1 MSLRKLGAAAV
12 AALALAP
19 MASET
24 VAQTPKRGG
33 TVTVHVTSE
42 QRVLNPAIRA
52 STGVYV
58 FTGKIMEPLIDRTYE
73 GYEGVLATEWSSSE
87 DGKTITFKLREGVSW
102 HDGKPF
108 TCDDV
113 AFSAMEMWKKLLN
126 YGSTLQAFLE
136 AVDCPD
142 PHTAVFRYSRPM
154 PLDLLVASMPDLGH
168 PAPKHVFEG
177 TDIMQNPANTAPIG
191 TGPFKFV
198 EYRRGQFV
206 VAERNP
212 DYWRGAEYPYV
223 DRIVWQFI
231 SDASAA
237 AAAVEA
243 GQIMTSGFNGLSMAD
258 LVRLSD
264 DPRFTV
270 GSKGYENNYA
280 HSTVEFNHRNP
291 ALADLRVRQAIA
303 HALDRDF
310 AIQTIMRG
318 FANPGTGPVPSTGGA
333 NYTGDVTT
341 YAYDTA
347 KAEALLDEAGYPRGA
362 DGVRLRLRLRSA
374 PWGEYTRLW
383 GEYIAQ
389 ALGEVGI
396 EVTQVPN
403 DAPAFLTGV
412 YRDGDFDLANGWHQ
426 FRADP
431 AVSTTVWLR
440 SGSPVGTPWSNQ
452 FGFVDAEMDALIDAA
467 ATELDP
473 TKRAAMYHDLQR
485 HVQDTLPVYFAI
497 EHPFVSITSNRLQNH
512 HNTPRWMSS
521 SWYDLWIDG

>member
-1 MSLRKLGAAAV
+1 MTMRRVGAAA
-12 AALALAP
+12 LATLA
-19 MASET
+19 MAPLADS
-24 VAQTPKRGG
+24 VSADTPRRGG
-33 TVTVHVTSE
+33 TLTVQMTSE
-42 QRVLNPAIRA
+42 QRVLNPALRA

-58 FTGKIMEPLIDRTYE
+58 ITGKIIEPLVDRSFDGFE
-73 GYEGVLATEWSSSE
+73 PVLATDWSSSE
-87 DGKTITFKLREGVSW
+87 DGKAITFTLREGVTW
-102 HDGKPF
+102 HDGEPF

-113 AFSAMEMWKKLLN
+113 AFSAMEMWKELLN
-126 YGSTLQAFLE
+126 YGTTLQSFLE

-142 PHTAVFRYSRPM
+142 PHTAVFRYSEPM
-154 PLDLLVASMPDLGH
+154 PLDLLLASMPDLGH
-168 PAPKHVFEG
+168 PVPRHVFEG
-177 TDIMQNPANTAPIG
+177 TDILNNPANTAPIG
-191 TGPFKFV
+191 TGPFRFV

-212 DYWRGAEYPYV
+212 DYWRGDEFPYL
-223 DRIVWQFI
+223 DRVVWQFI
-231 SDASAA
+231 PDASAA
-237 AAAVEA
+237 AAALES
-243 GQIMTSGFNGLSMAD
+243 GQILLSGFNGLSMAD

-270 GSKGYENNYA
+270 GSRGYENNFA

-310 AIQTIMRG
+310 AIETIMRG
-318 FANPGTGPVPSTGGA
+318 FANRGMGPVPSTGGA
-333 NYTGDVTT
+333 NFTDDVTT
-341 YAYDTA
+341 YEYDTE
-347 KAEALLDEAGYPRGA
+347 KAEALLDEAGLPRGS

-452 FGFVDAEMDALIDAA
+452 FGFVDEEMDALIDAA

-473 TKRAAMYHDLQR
+473 ESRAAMYHDLQR
-485 HVQDTLPVYFAI
+485 HVQETLPVYFAI

-512 HNTPRWMSS
+512 HNTPRWKSS
-521 SWYDLWIDG
+521 SWYDLWIAD